1 MIEYKTP
8 AQIDAIGMAGA
19 LVRRTLE
26 AVRAAAAPGVRLT
39 ELDDLAAQVIRG
51 GGGVS
56 AYIGYHPGWAPSPY
70 PRVLCVSVNDVIV
83 HAIPDSAKLRR
94 SDLVSVDL
102 ALLVDGWC
110 ADAAITFAVGPPS
123 TADQAL
129 MDTTERALAAGIAA
143 ARPGNRLGDISAAIG
158 TVIRAG
164 GYGLLADHG
173 GHGIGTAMH
182 QEPHILNEGKPRR
195 GLRLTPGL
203 VIAIEPMLQA
213 GGRDD
218 YRHCRDGWGIR
229 TADGSR
235 AAHFEHTVAVT
246 DAGPRILT
254 AGPQAGGAQTSNAQA
269 DGAGAGGAPAGGAG
283 VRRRPARW
291 TAWSR

>member
-8 AQIDAIGMAGA
+8 AQVDAIGAAGA

-39 ELDDLAAQVIRG
+39 DLDDLAHQVIRD

-56 AYIGYHPGWAPSPY
+56 AYIGYHPSWAPSPY

-83 HAIPDSAKLRR
+83 HAIPDSSKLRK

-110 ADAAITFAVGPPS
+110 ADAAITFVTGPPS
-123 TADQAL
+123 GADQRL
-129 MDTTERALAAGIAA
+129 IDTTERALAAGIAA

-173 GHGIGTAMH
+173 GHGIGTSMH
-182 QEPHILNEGKPRR
+182 QEPHILNEGKRRR

-235 AAHFEHTVAVT
+235 AAHFEHTVAIT
-246 DAGPRILT
+246 DTGPRVLT
-254 AGPQAGGAQTSNAQA
+254 GGRPDLSSAASPPV
-269 DGAGAGGAPAGGAG
+269 GRPPRPAGS
-283 VRRRPARW
+283 PA
-291 TAWSR
+291 A

>member
-8 AQIDAIGMAGA
+8 AQIEQMAVAGA
-19 LVRRTLE
+19 LVRRTLD
-26 AVRAAAAPGVRLT
+26 AVRAAAAPGVRLV
-39 ELDDLAAQVIRG
+39 ELDDLAHQVIRD

-56 AYIGYHPGWAPSPY
+56 AYIGYHPSWAPSPY
-70 PRVLCVSVNDVIV
+70 PRVLCTSVNDVIV
-83 HAIPDSAKLRR
+83 HAIPDSSKLRR

-110 ADAAITFAVGPPS
+110 ADAAITFAVGQAS
-123 TADQAL
+123 DADQAL

-158 TVIRAG
+158 TVIRRG

-182 QEPHILNEGKPRR
+182 QEPHLLNEGKARR
-195 GLRLTPGL
+195 GPKLTPGL
-203 VIAIEPMLQA
+203 VLAIEPMLQA

-246 DAGPRILT
+246 EAGPRVLT
-254 AGPQAGGAQTSNAQA
+254 GAATEAVGSGATRQLRSIS
-269 DGAGAGGAPAGGAG
+269 DG
-283 VRRRPARW
+283 R
-291 TAWSR
+291 

>member
-8 AQIDAIGMAGA
+8 AQIDAIAVAGA

-26 AVRAAAAPGVRLT
+26 AVRAAAAPGVRLAA
-39 ELDDLAAQVIRG
+39 LDDLAHQVIRD

-56 AYIGYHPGWAPSPY
+56 AYIGYHPTWAPSPY
-70 PRVLCVSVNDVIV
+70 PRVLCISVNDVIV
-83 HAIPDSAKLRR
+83 HAIPDSSKLRKG
-94 SDLVSVDL
+94 DLVSVDL

-110 ADAAITFAVGPPS
+110 ADAAITFAIGSPS
-123 TADQAL
+123 AADQRL
-129 MDTTERALAAGIAA
+129 MDTTEQALAAGIAA

-158 TVIRAG
+158 KVIRAG

-173 GHGIGTAMH
+173 GHGIGTSMH
-182 QEPHILNEGKPRR
+182 QDPHILNEGKPRR
-195 GLRLTPGL
+195 GLKLTPGL

-246 DAGPRILT
+246 EAGPRVLTSSAPSPT
-254 AGPQAGGAQTSNAQA
+254 AGRPPRRAGT
-269 DGAGAGGAPAGGAG
+269 PA
-283 VRRRPARW
+283 V
-291 TAWSR
+291 

>member
-8 AQIDAIGMAGA
+8 AQIDAIAVAGA
-19 LVRRTLE
+19 LVRRTLD
-26 AVRAAAAPGVRLT
+26 AVRAAAAPGVRLSQ
-39 ELDDLAAQVIRG
+39 LDDLAHQVIRD

-56 AYIGYHPGWAPSPY
+56 AYIGYHPAWAPSPY
-70 PRVLCVSVNDVIV
+70 PRVLCTSVNDVIV
-83 HAIPDSAKLRR
+83 HAIPNSSKLRK

-110 ADAAITFAVGPPS
+110 ADAAITFAVGAPS
-123 TADQAL
+123 AADQRL

-143 ARPGNRLGDISAAIG
+143 ARPGQRLGDISAAIG

-173 GHGIGTAMH
+173 GHGIGTSMH
-182 QEPHILNEGKPRR
+182 QEPHLLNEGKPRR
-195 GLRLTPGL
+195 GLKLTPGL
-203 VIAIEPMLQA
+203 VLAIEPMLQA

-218 YRHCRDGWGIR
+218 YRHCRDGWGIA

-235 AAHFEHTVAVT
+235 AAHFEHTVAIT
-246 DAGPRILT
+246 EAGPRVLT
-254 AGPQAGGAQTSNAQA
+254 GGVDPAAS
-269 DGAGAGGAPAGGAG
+269 GAATAVPAA
-283 VRRRPARW
+283 AE
-291 TAWSR
+291 SR